1 MLTRS
6 SLSAALLALVL
17 VSPIAARAAGD
28 DGIVRI
34 RSAYSMPE
42 TIRRLKKD
50 VADKGIMFYGRIGI
64 RVQSSVDDCMQL

>member
-34 RSAYSMPE
+34 RSAYSMLK
-42 TIRRLKKD
+42 RLGVLRKTWPTRASCSTD
-50 VADKGIMFYGRIGI
+50 E
-64 RVQSSVDDCMQL
+64 

>member
-1 MLTRS
+1 
-6 SLSAALLALVL
+6 
-17 VSPIAARAAGD
+17 
-28 DGIVRI
+28 
-34 RSAYSMPE
+34 MPE